1 LLLVA
6 IPWIV
11 ATKNPSH
18 SLSKSSR

>member
-18 SLSKSSR
+18 SISKSSR